1 MKDKILKDRAYKIAE
16 NCGYDGYQTASR
28 SSKWVTRNEQLAE
41 YLHKTLLKNSKEEK
55 SMQDLKT
62 IIG

>member
-1 MKDKILKDRAYKIAE
+1 MKDKILKDRAYKIAK

-41 YLHKTLLKNSKEEK
+41 YSHKTLLKNS
-55 SMQDLKT
+55 
-62 IIG
+62 